1 MIVGRPMFKG
11 IYVPLVTPFFEGE
24 IDWESLER
32 IIEYYIKRGVDGLVP
47 CGTTGESPT
56 LSEKEHL
63 DIIRFV
69 VKKTAGRT
77 KVIAGTGSNETKK
90 AIEFTQ
96 EAEKA
101 GADGALIVCPYY
113 NKPTQEGIY
122 VHYKKVAE
130 STSLPIIVY
139 NIPGRTG
146 RNIEVKTLMRL
157 AEIEN
162 IVGVKE
168 ASGDINQLMDTIN
181 LRPEGFSVLAGED
194 HLIFINCALGG
205 DGAIAASA
213 HVLPE
218 KFKAMCEAAWQNRC
232 TEAAKIHYRLLPL
245 IRLFFAETNPC
256 PVKTALYMMGLIRSD
271 EVRLP
276 LVPTSPEL
284 KEKIRQELIKLEVLS

>member
-1 MIVGRPMFKG
+1 MFRG
-11 IYVPLVTPFFEGE
+11 IYVPLVTPFYHGE

-32 IIEYYIKRGVDGLVP
+32 LIEYYIERKVDGLVP

-63 DIIRFV
+63 DVIKFV
-69 VKKTAGRT
+69 VRKTAGRT

-90 AIEFTQ
+90 AVEFTKA
-96 EAEKA
+96 AEEM
-101 GADGALIVCPYY
+101 GADGALVVCPYY

-122 VHYKKVAE
+122 AHYKTVAE
-130 STSLPIIVY
+130 NTSLPIIIY

-157 AEIEN
+157 AEIKN
-162 IVGVKE
+162 IAGVKE
-168 ASGDINQLMDTIN
+168 ASGDINQLMDTIQ
-181 LRPEGFSVLAGED
+181 LRPAGFSVLAGED

-218 KFKAMCEAAWQNRC
+218 KFQAMCEAAWQGRAN
-232 TEAAKIHYRLLPL
+232 EGSKIHFELLPL
-245 IRLFFAETNPC
+245 VRLFFAETNPS
-256 PVKTALYMMGLIRSD
+256 PVKTALQLMGLIKSD

-276 LVPTSPEL
+276 LVSTSPEL
-284 KEKIRQELIKLEVLS
+284 KEKIRQELIRLKVLD